1 LPGVGKEKIRINAY
15 ENYIEI
21 NSEDPQRN
29 YHKAIELPQPMDVN
43 SGRSNYKNGILEI
56 TFNKIEQTK
65 IKGRKIN
72 IE

>member
-1 LPGVGKEKIRINAY
+1 LPGLGKEKIRINAY

-43 SGRSNYKNGILEI
+43 SGRSNYKNGIL
-56 TFNKIEQTK
+56 
-65 IKGRKIN
+65 
-72 IE
+72 